1 MSITPDLMFEREKLR
16 KQISRWKW
24 LFILI
29 MLVLVVFL
37 VKDSDVKTNQKEII
51 ASLRIEGIIDH
62 DTELTKKLRD
72 LGDNPKVKAVLIKV
86 DSPGGVAYA
95 GENLYIELK
104 RLSEK
109 KPVVAVLETLAA
121 SAGYMIAL
129 ATDHIV
135 ARNMT
140 LTGSI
145 GVIWQSF
152 EMVEMA
158 NKLGIKFVSVK
169 SSPLKAAPN
178 PMEKIT
184 PAAESATKQTI
195 SDSYDVFLAM
205 LMEGRNMKRS
215 QALKLADGRIY
226 TGRRAKELNL
236 IDEIGAEEEAVAW
249 LEKNKDISPKAQVVE
264 VSFNKPAGML
274 KEISKF
280 FHNGNQ
286 MMQQIFGKNWGL
298 MAK

>member
-1 MSITPDLMFEREKLR
+1 MSIIPDLMFERDKLR
-16 KQISRWKW
+16 EQIRRWKW
-24 LFILI
+24 LFLVILLI
-29 MLVLVVFL
+29 LVVFIT
-37 VKDSDVKTNQKEII
+37 KDTNVSPNNKEII
-51 ASLRIEGIIDH
+51 ARIRIEGVIDH
-62 DTELTKKLRD
+62 DKDLTKKLKEI
-72 LGDNPKVKAVLIKV
+72 GDNPRIKAVLLHV

-109 KPVVAVLETLAA
+109 KPVVSVLETLAA

-129 ATDHIV
+129 GTDYIV

-140 LTGSI
+140 ITGSI

-158 NKLGIKFVSVK
+158 NKLGINFVSVK

-184 PAAESATKQTI
+184 PDAKAATKQSI
-195 SDSYDVFLAM
+195 DDSYDVFLAM
-205 LMEGRNMKRS
+205 LMEGRSMKKTK
-215 QALKLADGRIY
+215 ALKLANGQVY
-226 TGRRAKELNL
+226 TGRRAKELGL

-249 LEKNKDISPKAQVVE
+249 LEKNKNISPQATIVDINW
-264 VSFNKPAGML
+264 SKPTGMF
-274 KEISKF
+274 KEISQF
-280 FHNGNQ
+280 FHNSNKMIMQ
-286 MMQQIFGKNWGL
+286 MFGTSSSL